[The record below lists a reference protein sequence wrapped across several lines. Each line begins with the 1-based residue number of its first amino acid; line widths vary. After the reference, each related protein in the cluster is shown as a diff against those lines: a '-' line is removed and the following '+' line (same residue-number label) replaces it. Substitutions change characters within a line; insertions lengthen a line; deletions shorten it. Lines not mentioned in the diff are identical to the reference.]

1 MELELVTI
9 LVIDESIMVRS
20 VLETLLEREGFS
32 VLSTRSV
39 GVGLQMM
46 KAAAVDLVLI
56 EMPTHSRHEVEQI
69 AELRREFPDVKVV
82 VMSGFFGATPP
93 PASRL
98 RAHACIAKPVQ
109 PEMLRQ
115 TVHWLL
121 DQHSIQLLG
130 VH

>member
-1 MELELVTI
+1 MELSLVTL
-9 LVIDESIMVRS
+9 LVIDENIMVRS

-39 GVGLQMM
+39 GVGVQMM

-56 EMPTHSRHEVEQI
+56 ELPTNSRYEIEQV
-69 AELRREFPDVKVV
+69 AEIRRQFPDVKVV
-82 VMSGFFGATPP
+82 VMSGFFGAAPS
-93 PASRL
+93 PATRMCV
-98 RAHACIAKPVQ
+98 HACIAKPVQ
-109 PEMLRQ
+109 PDVLRQ

-121 DQHSIQLLG
+121 DQQPIQLLG

>member
-1 MELELVTI
+1 MELSLVTI
-9 LVIDESIMVRS
+9 LVIDENIMVRS

-39 GVGLQMM
+39 SVGLQMM
-46 KAAAVDLVLI
+46 KAATVDLVLI
-56 EMPTHSRHEVEQI
+56 ELPTSSRTEIEQI
-69 AELRREFPDVKVV
+69 AEIRRECPDAKVV

-93 PASRL
+93 PAGRL
-98 RAHACIAKPVQ
+98 RAHACLAKPIQ
-109 PEMLRQ
+109 PEILRQ

-121 DQHSIQLLG
+121 DQHSTQLLG

>member
-1 MELELVTI
+1 MELSFVTI
-9 LVIDESIMVRS
+9 LVIDEHIMVRS

-32 VLSTRSV
+32 VMSTRSV
-39 GVGLQMM
+39 SVGLQLM
-46 KAAAVDLVLI
+46 KAATVDLVLI
-56 EMPTHSRHEVEQI
+56 ELPTHSSNEVEEV
-69 AELRREFPDVKVV
+69 AEIRRLFPDVKVV

-98 RAHACIAKPVQ
+98 RAHACIAKPIQ

-121 DQHSIQLLG
+121 DQHSPELLG

>member
-1 MELELVTI
+1 MELSPVTI
-9 LVIDESIMVRS
+9 LVIDENIMVRS
-20 VLETLLEREGFS
+20 VLDTLLEREGFS

>member
-1 MELELVTI
+1 MELSLVTI
-9 LVIDESIMVRS
+9 LVIDENIMVRS

-46 KAAAVDLVLI
+46 TAATVDLVLI
-56 EMPTHSRHEVEQI
+56 ELSTHSHNEVEQI
-69 AELRREFPDVKVV
+69 AELRRQFPEVKVV
-82 VMSGFFGATPP
+82 VMSGFFGASPP

-98 RAHACIAKPVQ
+98 RAHACIAKPIQ

>member
-1 MELELVTI
+1 MELSPVAI
-9 LVIDESIMVRS
+9 LVIDENIMVRS

>member
-32 VLSTRSV
+32 VLSTRSI

-46 KAAAVDLVLI
+46 KAATVDLVLI
-56 EMPTHSRHEVEQI
+56 EMATHSRHEVEEV
-69 AELRREFPDVKVV
+69 AELRRQFPDVKVV
-82 VMSGFFGATPP
+82 VMSGFFGAPPP

>member
-1 MELELVTI
+1 MELSLVTI
-9 LVIDESIMVRS
+9 LVIDENIMVRS

-39 GVGLQMM
+39 GVGVQMM

-56 EMPTHSRHEVEQI
+56 ELPTNSRYEIEQV
-69 AELRREFPDVKVV
+69 AEIRRQFPDVKVV
-82 VMSGFFGATPP
+82 VMSGFFGAAPP
-93 PASRL
+93 PATRMC
-98 RAHACIAKPVQ
+98 AHACIAKPVQ
-109 PEMLRQ
+109 PDVLRQ

-121 DQHSIQLLG
+121 DQQSIQLLG

>member
-1 MELELVTI
+1 VTI
-9 LVIDESIMVRS
+9 LVIDESMMVRS

-39 GVGLQMM
+39 GVGLQVM
-46 KAAAVDLVLI
+46 KATTVDLVLI
-56 EMPTHSRHEVEQI
+56 EMPTHSRHEIEAI
-69 AELRREFPDVKVV
+69 AGLRRQFPDVKVV

-109 PEMLRQ
+109 PEVLRQ

-121 DQHSIQLLG
+121 DRRSIQLLG

>member
-1 MELELVTI
+1 MELSLVTI
-9 LVIDESIMVRS
+9 LVIDENIMVRS

-39 GVGLQMM
+39 SVGVQIM

-56 EMPTHSRHEVEQI
+56 EMSTNSRHEIEQV
-69 AELRREFPDVKVV
+69 AEIRRQFPDVKVV
-82 VMSGFFGATPP
+82 VMSGFFGAAPP
-93 PASRL
+93 PATRM
-98 RAHACIAKPVQ
+98 RAHACIAKPIQ
-109 PEMLRQ
+109 PDILRQ

-121 DQHSIQLLG
+121 DQQSIQLLG

>member
-1 MELELVTI
+1 MELSLVTI
-9 LVIDESIMVRS
+9 LVIDENIMVRS

-39 GVGLQMM
+39 GVGVQMM

-56 EMPTHSRHEVEQI
+56 ELPTNSRYEIEHV
-69 AELRREFPDVKVV
+69 AEIRRQFPDVKVV
-82 VMSGFFGATPP
+82 VISGFFGAAPP
-93 PASRL
+93 PATRMC
-98 RAHACIAKPVQ
+98 AHACIAKPVQ
-109 PEMLRQ
+109 PDVLRQ

-121 DQHSIQLLG
+121 DQQPIQLLG